1 MIWFLMNL
9 AMAEILLLSEDLSK
23 ESASNLTTQCES
35 LIDAQQLQSLE
46 IRSSRFYISGQG
58 YQYRVVIAGL
68 QTRESAI
75 ALQEELLAQNVSMT
89 LQVDGQSETSPI
101 KTMPKDQIEIQPE
114 EQKTTTVPMEP
125 DEIKGEHKYLGSRE
139 RPSVDDV
146 ILHAKEA
153 HQVLRDGWLS
163 STQEEFYFYRR
174 LPQEGT
180 NIHHRYYQQGNNFR
194 LDITIK
200 NGEGVNST
208 TVLPEDGEAWIQSS
222 DKVIPGN
229 ASRTRELLT
238 RFSSKNIL
246 SVPFHF
252 SEDVTQSEEWN
263 AFSKVKREGDLWTL
277 FGSHHDVLK
286 KVSFYRDTWLIAMVE
301 VNNAGKTMTYEFTD
315 YREVESLGAI
325 PHIVQIF
332 DDGQLVEE
340 IQVESL
346 TFIKEIPDSMFVKKD
361 P

>member
-23 ESASNLTTQCES
+23 DAATELTTQCET
-35 LIDAQQLQSLE
+35 LIDAQQLRSLE

-68 QTRESAI
+68 DNRDSAV
-75 ALQEELLAQNVSMT
+75 ALQENLLTQNVSMT
-89 LQVDGQSETSPI
+89 LQIDGQSESPSI
-101 KTMPKDQIEIQPE
+101 AIQTTESSAPKIQDSTPTVVSV
-114 EQKTTTVPMEP
+114 EQGDK
-125 DEIKGEHKYLGSRE
+125 KGESKYLGSRE

-146 ILHAKEA
+146 VLHAQEA
-153 HQVLRDGWLS
+153 HQVLRDGWLK
-163 STQEEFYFYRR
+163 STQEQFYFYRR

-180 NIHHRYYQQGNNFR
+180 NIHHRYYQQGKNLR

-229 ASRTRELLT
+229 AARTQELLT

-246 SVPFHF
+246 SVPFNF
-252 SEDVTQSEEWN
+252 AQDVSESEEWN
-263 AFSKVKREGDLWTL
+263 AFTKVKREGDRWMLS
-277 FGSHHDVLK
+277 GSRHEVLK
-286 KVSFYRDTWLIAMVE
+286 AASFYRDTWLIAMVE

-315 YREVESLGAI
+315 YREIESLGSI

-332 DDGQLVEE
+332 DEGQLVEE
-340 IQVESL
+340 IQIESL
-346 TFIKEIPDSMFVKKD
+346 TFIEAIPDSMFVKKD

>member
-1 MIWFLMNL
+1 MMLFLMNL
-9 AMAEILLLSEDLSK
+9 ALAEILLLSEDLSK
-23 ESASNLTTQCES
+23 EAAINLTTQCET
-35 LIDAQQLQSLE
+35 LIDVQQLRSLE

-68 QTRESAI
+68 ENRDSAV
-75 ALQEELLAQNVSMT
+75 ALQEKLLVQDVSMT
-89 LQVDGQSETSPI
+89 LQVDGQSEIPSVSI
-101 KTMPKDQIEIQPE
+101 KTAESNISQIE
-114 EQKTTTVPMEP
+114 EQTPTVVSRKRENQQS
-125 DEIKGEHKYLGSRE
+125 ESKYLGSRE

-146 ILHAKEA
+146 VLHAQEA
-153 HQVLRDGWLS
+153 HQVLRDGWLR
-163 STQEEFYFYRR
+163 STQEQFYFYRR
-174 LPQEGT
+174 IPQEGT
-180 NIHHRYYQQGNNFR
+180 NIHHRYYQQGKNLR

-229 ASRTRELLT
+229 AARTQELLT

-252 SEDVTQSEEWN
+252 AKDVSESEEWN
-263 AFSKVKREGDLWTL
+263 SFTKVKREGDRWKLS
-277 FGSHHDVLK
+277 GSRHEVLK
-286 KVSFYRDTWLIAMVE
+286 SASFYRDSWLIAMVE
-301 VNNAGKTMTYEFTD
+301 VSNAGKTMTYEFTD
-315 YREVESLGAI
+315 YRNIDSLGAI

-332 DDGQLVEE
+332 DEGQLVEE
-340 IQVESL
+340 IQIESL
-346 TFIKEIPDSMFVKKD
+346 TFIEEIPDSMFVKKD